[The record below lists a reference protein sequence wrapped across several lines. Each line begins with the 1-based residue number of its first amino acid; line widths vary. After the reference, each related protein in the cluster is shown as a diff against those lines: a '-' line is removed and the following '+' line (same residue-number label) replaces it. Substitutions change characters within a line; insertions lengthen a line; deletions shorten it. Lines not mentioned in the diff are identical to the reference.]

1 MKIIISRKGFDNA
14 NGKCASPILPDGDMV
29 SMPIP
34 TEESSGLKF
43 EEIFY
48 QGRTYAQMWKELSEK
63 AYHLYPSGFCHL
75 DPDIREDVRSEKIP
89 GWKPAFG
96 QTGAAQGYLQVGEI
110 ITDPGR
116 IKREYP
122 WHPHSRFS
130 DKNNVLYIPADKL
143 IINGEDQGVKGYGV
157 LNYDKKRVLT
167 KEGRSKG
174 NWIKR
179 VFYMPENVA
188 GNRKNSS
195 KSEDALYYAGIWQ
208 EIVLKDT
215 TEELIDWVKELILS

>member
-1 MKIIISRKGFDNA
+1 MA
-14 NGKCASPILPDGDMV
+14 
-29 SMPIP
+29 
-34 TEESSGLKF
+34 E
-43 EEIFY
+43 
-48 QGRTYAQMWKELSEK
+48 
-63 AYHLYPSGFCHL
+63 
-75 DPDIREDVRSEKIP
+75 
-89 GWKPAFG
+89 
-96 QTGAAQGYLQVGEI
+96 
-110 ITDPGR
+110 R